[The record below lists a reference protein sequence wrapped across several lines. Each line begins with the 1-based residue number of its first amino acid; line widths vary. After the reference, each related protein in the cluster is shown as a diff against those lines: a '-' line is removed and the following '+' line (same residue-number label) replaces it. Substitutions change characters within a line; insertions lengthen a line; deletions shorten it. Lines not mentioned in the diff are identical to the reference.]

1 MQLSLKGKV
10 AAITGGSEGIGRA
23 TALRLAELGARV
35 AICARRADVLE
46 KAAVEIRKLGAEVLA
61 VVADA
66 SKADD
71 MPRFIEETV
80 KRFGRIDI
88 VVNNA
93 GGTGQS
99 PFAKVDDP
107 EWRNDI
113 EIKVMAQVRTAR
125 AAVPHMQKQGGGRII
140 NLNMVGAKQ
149 PGAAMVPTTVSR
161 AAGLALTKALSKEYA
176 ASNILVN
183 AVAVGKIKS
192 MQQERRAKRSG
203 LTVEEHYAQTGKT
216 VPLGRMGEAEEV
228 ANVIAFLASDAASYV
243 TGTCINVDGGLSG
256 VL

>member
-1 MQLSLKGKV
+1 MELGLRGKV
-10 AAITGGSEGIGRA
+10 AAVTGGSEGIGRA
-23 TALRLAELGARV
+23 TVIKLVQEGVKVTFCARRKEVLDAFAAELGKMGG
-35 AICARRADVLE
+35 DVLP
-46 KAAVEIRKLGAEVLA
+46 

-66 SKADD
+66 AKEGD
-71 MPRFIEETV
+71 MERFIDETV
-80 KRFGRIDI
+80 KRYGRVDI

-99 PFAKVDDP
+99 PFGKVDDAA
-107 EWRNDI
+107 WQHDI
-113 EIKVMAQVRTAR
+113 NIKVFAQIRTVR
-125 AAVPHMQKQGGGRII
+125 AAVPHMKKQGGGRII

-149 PGAAMVPTTVSR
+149 PFAGSFPTTISR

-176 ASNILVN
+176 ADNILVN

-192 MQQERRAKRSG
+192 MQQERRAAREG
-203 LTVEEHYAQTGKT
+203 LSVAEHYEKTGKT

-228 ANVIAFLASDAASYV
+228 ANVITFLASDAASYV
-243 TGTCINVDGGLSG
+243 TGVCINVDGGLSG

>member
-10 AAITGGSEGIGRA
+10 AAVTGGSEGIGRA
-23 TALRLAELGARV
+23 TALRLAELGAKV
-35 AICARRADVLE
+35 AICARRKDVLDKTAE
-46 KAAVEIRKLGAEVLA
+46 EIRKTGAEVLG

-66 SKADD
+66 AKAED

-80 KRFGRIDI
+80 KRFGRLDI

-99 PFAKVDDP
+99 AFDKVGEE
-107 EWRNDI
+107 EWENDI
-113 EIKVMAQVRTAR
+113 AIKVKAQVRTAR
-125 AAVPHMQKQGGGRII
+125 AAIPHMKKAGGGRII

-149 PGAAMVPTTVSR
+149 PGAAMFPTTVSR
-161 AAGLALTKALSKEYA
+161 AAGLALTKGLSKELA
-176 ASNILVN
+176 PFNILVN

-192 MQQERRAKRSG
+192 KQQERRAARNKMS
-203 LTVEEHYAQTGKT
+203 VEEHYAQTGKT

-228 ANVIAFLASDAASYV
+228 ADVIAFLASDAASYV

-256 VL
+256 AL

>member
-10 AAITGGSEGIGRA
+10 IAITGGSEGIGGA
-23 TALRLAELGARV
+23 TATRVAEMGGTV
-35 AICARRADVLE
+35 AICARRADVME
-46 KAAVEIRKLGAEVLA
+46 KKAAECRKLGVEVLT

-66 SKADD
+66 AKAGD
-71 MPRFIEETV
+71 MERFIDETV
-80 KRFGRIDI
+80 KRFGRIDV

-93 GGTGQS
+93 GGTGQAAFDKVTDTE
-99 PFAKVDDP
+99 FAH
-107 EWRNDI
+107 DI

-125 AAVPHMQKQGGGRII
+125 AAIPHMKKQGGGRII
-140 NLNMVGAKQ
+140 NLNMVAAKQ
-149 PGAAMVPTTVSR
+149 PGSAQFPTTVSR
-161 AAGLALTKALSKEYA
+161 AAGLALTKGLSKELA
-176 ASNILVN
+176 PMNILVN

-192 MQQERRAKRSG
+192 MQQERRAAKGG
-203 LTVEEHYAQTGKT
+203 LSVEEHYKQTGKT
-216 VPLGRMGEAEEV
+216 VPLGRMGESGEV